1 MLCCGELTCNTK
13 PSGRVGYDPLIIGYT
28 LKTIGFVIGAMGT
41 GHPDGSSAV
50 CEVILLSD
58 PFWGLGTAVP
68 SCHYIYIYIYVC
80 MNISIYLCVYL
91 LIYLLICFYL
101 FIYLYLF
108 VFIYIY
114 LIIYTYI
121 GIYLNVCFKTL
132 RECLESKASGLGLSL
147 SMASEVHKCSTSRH
161 ARLYIQATRVVS
173 EW

>member
-1 MLCCGELTCNTK
+1 MLCCGELNCNTK
-13 PSGRVGYDPLIIGYT
+13 HSGRVGYDPLIIGYT

-68 SCHYIYIYIYVC
+68 SSHYTYIYIYIY
-80 MNISIYLCVYL
+80 IYLFVCLFIDLFLDL
-91 LIYLLICFYL
+91 LL
-101 FIYLYLF
+101 FIYLFVLF

-114 LIIYTYI
+114 LVIYTYI
-121 GIYLNVCFKTL
+121 CIYLNACFTTL

-161 ARLYIQATRVVS
+161 ACLYIQATRVVS